1 MAACREETEART
13 TEKLQ
18 ELRDRILELES
29 DWVAVEILQ
38 KTKEISMDHGI
49 GLYSRELLPE
59 SSDVGEG
66 GQQAGCHLAAGKGHP
81 GSGENCPGQSEAGAF
96 QGKQCSGEELRATLA
111 TLKTRLEAE
120 AAESLLQ

>member
-66 GQQAGCHLAAGKGHP
+66 GQQAGCHPAAGKGHP
-81 GSGENCPGQSEAGAF
+81 VQRTALACLKQEPSRASSAAGSS
-96 QGKQCSGEELRATLA
+96 
-111 TLKTRLEAE
+111 
-120 AAESLLQ
+120 